1 MIASRMDDS
10 TKKDNYSE
18 SWEEYADTREPDTRE
33 PKGIVDRETKSI
45 FHELAE
51 KHGVSQRKLQIKM
64 DLAIISPI
72 CLLYLLAYLD
82 RLNISN
88 ANVYGLSEDLGLD
101 SMQYSIA
108 LAVFFVPYVVF
119 ELPGN
124 YLLKIFSPHVVLSVL
139 ITIFGCVSLSQG
151 FVRNYQG
158 LIVCRVLLGFAEAP
172 MLPACYYLLGS
183 WYTRAEAQK
192 RYSFFFSSTSLAGA
206 FGGLIA
212 YGMNTIDMRLG
223 LEGWRWLYIVE
234 GAITTFCGLCLFFMI
249 ADFPETAKFLKPNER
264 EYIKAKLAIDQGDS
278 AYEHTPT
285 LKEMVMVFKDPKIT
299 LSGVM
304 YFGLIITIYGYAY
317 FSIAIINTFGYSPVQ
332 TQVHS
337 IYPWITAFG
346 MNIVVAAFSDLT
358 RHRYLYTLGCSIT
371 SLVGLA
377 LLLGTTP
384 TVDNLNVRYAACFLV
399 AVGVY
404 CAGPILVCWTTMNT
418 VGHTRKMVS
427 SAFTISFG
435 NIGGIIST
443 FSYKSDDAP
452 AYLTGLWVS
461 LATVILSIGTSALY
475 MLLVY
480 LENAKKRRNIVEY
493 EQKWDEM
500 SAEQR
505 GQKGELNPRF
515 FYMY

>member
-1 MIASRMDDS
+1 MLGLRRGESV
-10 TKKDNYSE
+10 KKGDYAE
-18 SWEEYADTREPDTRE
+18 SWEESVPRVE
-33 PKGIVDRETKSI
+33 PKGIVNKETKAI
-45 FHELAE
+45 FRELAE
-51 KHGVSQRKLQIKM
+51 QHGVHQRKLQTKM
-64 DLAIISPI
+64 DFVILSPI

-88 ANVYGLSEDLGLD
+88 ANVYGMSNDLGLD
-101 SMQYSIA
+101 SMQYSVA

-124 YLLKIFSPHVVLSVL
+124 YLLKMFSPHLVLSVL

-151 FVRNYQG
+151 FVQNYHG

-212 YGMNTIDMRLG
+212 YGMNTIDMHRG
-223 LEGWRWLYIVE
+223 LEGWRWLFIVE
-234 GAITTFCGLCLFFMI
+234 GAITAFCGLCLFFVI
-249 ADFPETAKFLKPNER
+249 ADFPETAKFLKRNER

-278 AYEHTPT
+278 SYEHKPT
-285 LKEMVMVFKDPKIT
+285 AKGLAMVFKDPKIV

-337 IYPWITAFG
+337 IYPWITSFG
-346 MNIVVAAFSDLT
+346 MNIVVASFSDLT
-358 RHRYLYTLGCSIT
+358 RHRYFYTLACSII

-377 LLLGTTP
+377 MLLGTDP
-384 TVDNLNVRYAACFLV
+384 TEKYVNVRYASCFLV

-404 CAGPILVCWTTMNT
+404 CAGPILVCWTTMNV
-418 VGHTRKMVS
+418 VGHTRKMVN

-443 FSYKSDDAP
+443 FSYKSEDAP
-452 AYLTGLWVS
+452 AYRTGLWVS
-461 LATVILSIGTSALY
+461 LATVLLSIGASALY
-475 MLLVY
+475 LTLVH
-480 LENAKKRRNIVEY
+480 LENQKKRRNLREF
-493 EQKWDEM
+493 ERGWDAM
-500 SAEQR
+500 SPEER
-505 GQKGELNPRF
+505 NEKGELNPKF
-515 FYMY
+515 WYMY